1 MTTQFNSRVALVTGG
16 SRGIGRATCIALAR
30 QGARVAINYIS
41 DKAAAL
47 ETLTRVRDVGGD
59 GAIYQASVEQE
70 AAVREMIG
78 AIATE
83 LSPIDFLVTNA
94 GIAVQ
99 EHHSVLDLAS
109 FRRMM
114 ATNVEGTFIPI
125 MAVKD
130 GMIERGFGGIVCV
143 ASVAGLRPRPLNIAY
158 STSKAAV
165 VAMARNFAAALGPKV
180 RVNCVA
186 PGGTVTE
193 RFLRINPIDD
203 EMMVGP
209 GTLERYGR
217 PDEVAGVVGFLCTE
231 ASRFIS
237 GQVLRVDGG
246 GQTFPC

>member
-59 GAIYQASVEQE
+59 GAIYQASVDQE

-143 ASVAGLRPRPLNIAY
+143 ASVAGLRPRPLTIAY

-186 PGGTVTE
+186 PGLIETDMIAGMDHDSRDVMRQE
-193 RFLRINPIDD
+193 AFVKRLGKPEDIAEAIVFLLSDK
-203 EMMVGP
+203 
-209 GTLERYGR
+209 
-217 PDEVAGVVGFLCTE
+217 
-231 ASRFIS
+231 ASFVS
-237 GQVLRVDGG
+237 
-246 GQTFPC
+246 GQTFVADGGRITLP